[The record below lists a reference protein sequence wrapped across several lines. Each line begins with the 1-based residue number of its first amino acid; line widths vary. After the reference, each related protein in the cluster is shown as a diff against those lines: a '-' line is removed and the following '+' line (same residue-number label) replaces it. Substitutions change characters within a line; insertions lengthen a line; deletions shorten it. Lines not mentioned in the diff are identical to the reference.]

1 MKEGYLAG
9 FGEVMLRLCPPERK
23 RFAQALPGQL
33 EATFGGG
40 EANVCASLAMLG
52 AKSRYLTALPEN
64 PVSAAFATQLRG
76 LKVDVDHIH
85 YTKSGRMGV
94 YYAEH
99 GAAQRGSNV
108 VYDRENSVISLLG
121 PEAYDFPAMLENVA
135 HLHITGITPSL
146 SENAYRTTLE
156 LVKYASSQGINIS
169 CDLNFRKKLWKWRPG
184 SAPRELAA
192 ECMGKIVPYVNWII
206 CNEEDASDVFGIASE
221 SSSIEEG
228 KIDAEGYCGVA
239 RRLLERFPKA
249 EYVAI
254 TLRES
259 YSANHNNWG
268 AMLYSRAEGRAFFDD
283 LCVKIEKSRKSQPAE
298 VRYVTHAVR
307 RTTLERTTVL
317 TGTVEPRDEVLIK
330 PQISGII
337 SELYKE
343 AGELV
348 KQGDLV
354 VLNTDNYHFLT
365 YYIGMNCVYTTIKEG
380 VIYPNA

>member
-1 MKEGYLAG
+1 MKNGYLVG

-64 PVSAAFATQLRG
+64 PVSAAFAAQLRG
-76 LKVDVDHIH
+76 LKVDVDHIL

-121 PEAYDFPAMLENVA
+121 PEAYDFPSMLENAA

-146 SENAYRTTLE
+146 SEKAYLTTLE

-184 SAPRELAA
+184 TAPRELAA

-206 CNEEDASDVFGIASE
+206 CNEEDASDVFGIHSE
-221 SSSIEEG
+221 GSSVESG
-228 KIDAEGYCGVA
+228 KINIAGYREVA
-239 RRLLERFPKA
+239 RKLSARFPKA
-249 EYVAI
+249 AWVAI

-259 YSANHNNWG
+259 YSADHNNWG
-268 AMLYSRAEGRAFFDD
+268 GMLYDKSSDREFFAPLNGSGEYAPYEIHNIVDRFGGGDSFCAGLIFALNSTEFNTPEKAIRFAVAASCLKHSVKGDYNYTSKEEVTALMNGNASGR
-283 LCVKIEKSRKSQPAE
+283 VKR
-298 VRYVTHAVR
+298 
-307 RTTLERTTVL
+307 
-317 TGTVEPRDEVLIK
+317 
-330 PQISGII
+330 
-337 SELYKE
+337 
-343 AGELV
+343 
-348 KQGDLV
+348 
-354 VLNTDNYHFLT
+354 
-365 YYIGMNCVYTTIKEG
+365 
-380 VIYPNA
+380 

>member
-1 MKEGYLAG
+1 MKNGYLVG

-64 PVSAAFATQLRG
+64 PVSAAFAAQLRG
-76 LKVDVDHIH
+76 LKVDVDHIL

-121 PEAYDFPAMLENVA
+121 PEAYDFPSMLENAA

-146 SENAYRTTLE
+146 SEKAYLTTLE

-184 SAPRELAA
+184 TAPRELAA

-228 KIDAEGYCGVA
+228 KIDAEGYCWNDS
-239 RRLLERFPKA
+239 RRR
-249 EYVAI
+249 
-254 TLRES
+254 S
-259 YSANHNNWG
+259 
-268 AMLYSRAEGRAFFDD
+268 MSRSR
-283 LCVKIEKSRKSQPAE
+283 CVKAIRPITTTGARCSTAARKAKRSS
-298 VRYVTHAVR
+298 R
-307 RTTLERTTVL
+307 RTTRTANTIPTRSGTSW
-317 TGTVEPRDEVLIK
+317 TGSAAATPSVRD
-330 PQISGII
+330 
-337 SELYKE
+337 
-343 AGELV
+343 
-348 KQGDLV
+348 
-354 VLNTDNYHFLT
+354 
-365 YYIGMNCVYTTIKEG
+365 
-380 VIYPNA
+380 

>member
-1 MKEGYLAG
+1 MKNGYLVG

-64 PVSAAFATQLRG
+64 PVSAAFAAQLRG
-76 LKVDVDHIH
+76 LKVDVDHIL

-121 PEAYDFPAMLENVA
+121 PEAYDFPSMLENAA

-146 SENAYRTTLE
+146 SEKAYLTTLE

-184 SAPRELAA
+184 TAPRELAA

-239 RRLLERFPKA
+239 RRLLER
-249 EYVAI
+249 
-254 TLRES
+254 RRS
-259 YSANHNNWG
+259 
-268 AMLYSRAEGRAFFDD
+268 MSRSR
-283 LCVKIEKSRKSQPAE
+283 CVKAIRPITTTGARCSTAARKAKRSS
-298 VRYVTHAVR
+298 R
-307 RTTLERTTVL
+307 RTTRTANTIPTRSGTSW
-317 TGTVEPRDEVLIK
+317 TGSAAATPSVRD
-330 PQISGII
+330 
-337 SELYKE
+337 
-343 AGELV
+343 
-348 KQGDLV
+348 
-354 VLNTDNYHFLT
+354 
-365 YYIGMNCVYTTIKEG
+365 
-380 VIYPNA
+380 

>member
-1 MKEGYLAG
+1 MKNGYLVG

-64 PVSAAFATQLRG
+64 PVSAAFAAQLRG
-76 LKVDVDHIH
+76 LKVDVDHIL

-121 PEAYDFPAMLENVA
+121 PEAYDFPSMLENAA

-146 SENAYRTTLE
+146 SEKAYLTTLE

-184 SAPRELAA
+184 TAPRELAA

-206 CNEEDASDVFGIASE
+206 CNEETPPT
-221 SSSIEEG
+221 SS
-228 KIDAEGYCGVA
+228 A
-239 RRLLERFPKA
+239 
-249 EYVAI
+249 
-254 TLRES
+254 
-259 YSANHNNWG
+259 
-268 AMLYSRAEGRAFFDD
+268 SRAKAVRSKREKSTRKATAVWPAACWNDSRRRSMSRSR
-283 LCVKIEKSRKSQPAE
+283 CVKAIRPITTTGARCSTAARKAKRSS
-298 VRYVTHAVR
+298 R
-307 RTTLERTTVL
+307 RTTRTANTIPTRSGTSW
-317 TGTVEPRDEVLIK
+317 TGSAAATPSVRD
-330 PQISGII
+330 
-337 SELYKE
+337 
-343 AGELV
+343 
-348 KQGDLV
+348 
-354 VLNTDNYHFLT
+354 
-365 YYIGMNCVYTTIKEG
+365 
-380 VIYPNA
+380 

>member
-1 MKEGYLAG
+1 MKNGYLVG

-64 PVSAAFATQLRG
+64 PVSAAFAAQLRG
-76 LKVDVDHIH
+76 LKVDVDHIL

-121 PEAYDFPAMLENVA
+121 PEAYDFPSMLENAA

-146 SENAYRTTLE
+146 SEKAYLTTLE

-184 SAPRELAA
+184 TAPRELAA

-268 AMLYSRAEGRAFFDD
+268 AMLYGRAEGKVFFAPNDANGEYHPYEIRNIVD
-283 LCVKIEKSRKSQPAE
+283 RFGGGDSFGAGLIYALHSEEYRDPATAIRFAAAASCLKHTIHGDYNYVSLAE
-298 VRYVTHAVR
+298 VVN
-307 RTTLERTTVL
+307 LMN
-317 TGTVEPRDEVLIK
+317 G
-330 PQISGII
+330 SG
-337 SELYKE
+337 S
-343 AGELV
+343 GRV
-348 KQGDLV
+348 
-354 VLNTDNYHFLT
+354 
-365 YYIGMNCVYTTIKEG
+365 MR
-380 VIYPNA
+380 